1 MYFHTLCGKVY
12 FYHSTRGCATLP
24 PVDISG
30 TPGRAQNSLKIVLKN
45 SKENT
50 RNREPQGIPKSTQ
63 NRPKK
68 AKKWLQGALWKPLGK
83 DVEKATISGPLWTV
97 KMRLAP
103 RRQLDFHFSQGLPK
117 SSKNGAKMDPKG
129 SQIPPKTPRSRS
141 KSVPE
146 KYTKNHPEIG
156 TKREPTWTPN
166 GSQNGFKI
174 DSGRG
179 PGAEGV
185 RQGSP
190 RPSQGAFWDHF
201 GDF

>member
-1 MYFHTLCGKVY
+1 MSKSVLLWYPQRCSAFAAGPYFWDPPGTLKWSKKLLEKRYRKRRKMESPGYPKMEPKSQDFSKKINFGVLPRACGKEV
-12 FYHSTRGCATLP
+12 A
-24 PVDISG
+24 
-30 TPGRAQNSLKIVLKN
+30 KIV
-45 SKENT
+45 
-50 RNREPQGIPKSTQ
+50 I
-63 NRPKK
+63 
-68 AKKWLQGALWKPLGK
+68 LG
-83 DVEKATISGPLWTV
+83 PPRRL

-129 SQIPPKTPRSRS
+129 SQIPPKTPRRRS

-166 GSQNGFKI
+166 GSQNGLKI
-174 DSGRG
+174 KSGRG

-190 RPSQGAFWDHF
+190 RPS
-201 GDF
+201 